1 VTNKLDNRRFLIH
14 KAASSLVVASMYSAD
29 VARKRAEAAEFQQV
43 ARMVSLQTDR
53 EWCLRRAECLERE
66 AEELERLAS
75 NVRIPAQT
83 VS

>member
-1 VTNKLDNRRFLIH
+1 MHSV
-14 KAASSLVVASMYSAD
+14 D
-29 VARKRAEAAEFQQV
+29 VMRKRAEAAEFRTL
-43 ARMVSLQTDR
+43 ARMISLHRDR

>member
-1 VTNKLDNRRFLIH
+1 
-14 KAASSLVVASMYSAD
+14 MYSAD
-29 VARKRAEAAEFQQV
+29 VARKRAEAAEFRQV